1 MLRPANLFPADKFL
15 EAWRDVLLFTEHTW
29 GAHDSVVHPD
39 SEPVKAQW
47 KVKESFGLEAD
58 SKTRSL
64 LTAALPSA
72 PGKGQTNQIDIFN
85 TCSWPRTDA
94 VILSKEQSVGGDR
107 IVDSSGHAVASQRL
121 AGGELVF
128 LAKDVP
134 PFGASRFRVAA
145 GAASPPPSAVRVEGN
160 SIRSSDFD
168 LTVDPSTGAIRSLRA
183 ARLGRELVD
192 TNAQTALNDYF
203 YLPGENLK
211 DLKRNGPVKI
221 RVREAGPLVA
231 SLLVESEAPG
241 LKQLVREIRVT
252 SGLDRVEMINTLDKL
267 AVRSK
272 EGIHFGFGL
281 DVPAGV
287 LRYDV
292 PFGVVRP
299 NEDQLDGSC
308 KNWLAVQRWVDISNP
323 DYGVTW
329 ASPDAPLIEIGAITA
344 NLLGPVEKL
353 SRWIKNLPPSQTLYS
368 WALNNHWHTN
378 FRANQDGL
386 MTFRYALCAHGA
398 YDPAAATRFG
408 MAYSQPLQ
416 VAPASGRN
424 PLASRL
430 RMRNEHIIVAGLK
443 PSDDGQGLILRLFN
457 VSGKAETASL
467 EWASPAPSK
476 MWLSNLSEKK
486 VKLLARN
493 LELSPW
499 EFITLRVE

>member
-1 MLRPANLFPADKFL
+1 
-15 EAWRDVLLFTEHTW
+15 
-29 GAHDSVVHPD
+29 VVHPD

-58 SKTRSL
+58 LKTRTL
-64 LTAALPSA
+64 LTAALPSG
-72 PGKGQTNQIDIFN
+72 PGTSQRGQIDIFN
-85 TCSWPRTDA
+85 TCSWPRTDV
-94 VILSKEQSVGGDR
+94 VILSKEQSSGGDR
-107 IVDSSGHAVASQRL
+107 ILDSAGHAIASQRL
-121 AGGELVF
+121 ASGELVF

-134 PFGASRFRVAA
+134 PLGATRYRIAA
-145 GAASPPPSAVRVEGN
+145 GAASPPSAAVRVEGN
-160 SIRSSDFD
+160 SIRSAEFD

-192 TNAQTALNDYF
+192 AHAQTALNDYF
-203 YLPGENLK
+203 YLPGENLN

-221 RVREAGPLVA
+221 RVQEAGPLVA
-231 SLLVESEAPG
+231 SLVVESEAPG
-241 LKQLVREIRVT
+241 LKQLVREIRVI
-252 SGLDRVEMINTLDKL
+252 SGLDRVELINTLDKL
-267 AVRSK
+267 AVRTK
-272 EGIHFGFGL
+272 EGIHFGFGF

-329 ASPDAPLIEIGAITA
+329 ATLDAPLIEIGAITA

-353 SRWIKNLPPSQTLYS
+353 SRWIQKLPPSQTLYS

-378 FRANQDGL
+378 FRADQEGL
-386 MTFRYALCAHGA
+386 ITFRYALHAHGA
-398 YDPAAATRFG
+398 YDPAVATRFG
-408 MAYSQPLQ
+408 MAYSQPLLA
-416 VAPASGRN
+416 APASGRN

-430 RMRNEHIIVAGLK
+430 RMRNERIVVAGLK
-443 PSDDGQGLILRLFN
+443 PSDDGQGHILRLFN
-457 VSGKAETASL
+457 VSGEATTASL
-467 EWASPAPSK
+467 EWASPVPSK

-486 VKLLARN
+486 VKPLAGN